1 MILYPETLIPVG
13 LIARNFRKFYNINL
27 FFMDKNTL
35 LAVVL
40 SGAIMVGWYALFPPP
55 DPPPREVVNTVE
67 LATDQN
73 ITSSR
78 TESAVT
84 KYADSSFSTTSTLS
98 SIAEVD
104 SSLPS
109 KEIIIETDNYRLVL
123 DTRGGIG
130 KSLQL
135 KHFKHTKPRLTL
147 STWFPFL
154 TTFIGPDYRDEV
166 TEDNR
171 VQMFGNH
178 LEEVPA
184 FSQEFKN
191 DTRTSAAFRNAVFAS
206 SAENLVLEDGEGSA
220 TLTLTSPIVNGLQM
234 IKIFEVTPDSY
245 ILNYRVQLINRSN
258 EVRALE
264 VLYFFG
270 EQRLS
275 DSNGGMQQVSHEGP
289 VFFFDESLQT
299 ESTDNIENELPV
311 TQMKWL
317 GVEDQ
322 YFISAAVPMTPVR
335 NGFFRAGAY
344 LSEPQ
349 PNVQG
354 ERMLSPYFG
363 VALPPTNLQP
373 NLLVESDFKMYYGPK
388 EDQELLKFGHS
399 LVVSHDM
406 TLEILAAPL
415 LDLLRWIYGYVG
427 NYGVA
432 IIILTIIV
440 RLVLF
445 PLTYKGMKSMKRM
458 QQLSPRMKKLQAK
471 YKNNKEKL
479 NKEMMALYRKNR
491 VNPLGGCLPMLLQLP
506 VFFALYSS
514 LSSAVELR
522 HAPFMLWISD
532 LSQPDG
538 LGITPLLMGA
548 SMYFQQKLTPQ
559 TAMMDSTQAKV
570 MQMLPF
576 IFTIFTFTFP
586 SGLTLYWVTSNIL
599 SIAQQQIIN
608 RIKTPEMQD

>member
-1 MILYPETLIPVG
+1 
-13 LIARNFRKFYNINL
+13 
-27 FFMDKNTL
+27 MDKNTL
-35 LAVVL
+35 LAGVL

-55 DPPPREVVNTVE
+55 EPPPREVVNTV
-67 LATDQN
+67 DQ
-73 ITSSR
+73 TLTEHKSASSR
-78 TESAVT
+78 TEIAETGYS
-84 KYADSSFSTTSTLS
+84 DSTLS
-98 SIAEVD
+98 TAAPLASIAEVD

-109 KEIIIETDNYRLVL
+109 KEVSIETDNYRLVL
-123 DTRGGIG
+123 DTRGGIA

-147 STWFPFL
+147 STWFPML
-154 TTFIGPDYRDEV
+154 TSFIGPDYRDEV

-178 LEEVPA
+178 LAEVPA
-184 FSQEFKN
+184 FTQEFKN
-191 DTRTSAAFRNAVFAS
+191 DPKTSALFRNAVFAT
-206 SAENLVLEDGEGSA
+206 SAEEIVLDEGEGKV
-220 TLTLTSPIVNGLQM
+220 TLTLTSPVLNGLQL
-234 IKIFEVTPDSY
+234 IKYFEVTPDSY
-245 ILNYRVQLINRSN
+245 IINYRVQLINRSN
-258 EVRALE
+258 EAQAVE

-275 DSNGGMQQVSHEGP
+275 DSNGGMSQVSHEGP
-289 VFFFDESLQT
+289 VFYFDESLQT
-299 ESTDNIENELPV
+299 ETTDNIEGELPV

-322 YFISAAVPMTPVR
+322 YFISAAVPMTTVR
-335 NGFFRAGAY
+335 NGLFRAGAY
-344 LSEPQ
+344 LSDPQ

-354 ERMLSPYFG
+354 ERLLSPYFG

-373 NLLVESDFKMYYGPK
+373 NLLVESDFRMYYGPK
-388 EDQELLKFGHS
+388 EDEELLKFGHN

-406 TLEILAAPL
+406 TLEILAGPL
-415 LDLLRWIYGYVG
+415 LDLLRLIYGYVG

-445 PLTYKGMKSMKRM
+445 PLTFKGMKSMKRM

-479 NKEMMALYRKNR
+479 NKEMMELYRKNR
-491 VNPLGGCLPMLLQLP
+491 VNPLGGCLPMLLQIP

-522 HAPFMLWISD
+522 HAPFMFWISD

-586 SGLTLYWVTSNIL
+586 SGLTLYWVTSNVL

>member
-1 MILYPETLIPVG
+1 
-13 LIARNFRKFYNINL
+13 
-27 FFMDKNTL
+27 MDKNTL

-135 KHFKHTKPRLTL
+135 KHYKHTKPRLTL

>member
-1 MILYPETLIPVG
+1 
-13 LIARNFRKFYNINL
+13 
-27 FFMDKNTL
+27 MDKNTL

-40 SGAIMVGWYALFPPP
+40 SGAIMVGWYTLFPPP
-55 DPPPREVVNTVE
+55 EPPPREVVNTV
-67 LATDQN
+67 DQTLTEHN
-73 ITSSR
+73 SASSR
-78 TESAVT
+78 TEIAETGYS
-84 KYADSSFSTTSTLS
+84 DSTLS
-98 SIAEVD
+98 TAAPLASIAEVD

-109 KEIIIETDNYRLVL
+109 KEVSIETDNYRLVL
-123 DTRGGIG
+123 DTRGGIA

-147 STWFPFL
+147 STWFPML
-154 TTFIGPDYRDEV
+154 TSFIGPDYRDEV

-178 LEEVPA
+178 LSEVPA
-184 FSQEFKN
+184 FTQEFKN
-191 DTRTSAAFRNAVFAS
+191 DPKTSALFRNAVFAT
-206 SAENLVLEDGEGSA
+206 SAEEIVLDEGEGKV
-220 TLTLTSPIVNGLQM
+220 TLTLTSPVLNGLQL
-234 IKIFEVTPDSY
+234 IKYFEVTPDSY
-245 ILNYRVQLINRSN
+245 IINYRVQLINRSN
-258 EVRALE
+258 EAQAVE

-275 DSNGGMQQVSHEGP
+275 DSNGGMSQVSHEGP
-289 VFFFDESLQT
+289 VFYFDESLQT
-299 ESTDNIENELPV
+299 ETTDNIEGELPV

-322 YFISAAVPMTPVR
+322 YFISAAVPMTTVR
-335 NGFFRAGAY
+335 NGLFRAGAY
-344 LSEPQ
+344 LSDPQ

-354 ERMLSPYFG
+354 ERLLSPYFG

-373 NLLVESDFKMYYGPK
+373 NLLVESDFRMYYGPK
-388 EDQELLKFGHS
+388 EDEELLKFGHN

-406 TLEILAAPL
+406 TLEILAGPL
-415 LDLLRWIYGYVG
+415 LDLLRLIYGYVG

-445 PLTYKGMKSMKRM
+445 PLTFKGMKSMKRM

-479 NKEMMALYRKNR
+479 NKEMMELYRKNR
-491 VNPLGGCLPMLLQLP
+491 VNPLGGCLPMLLQIP

-522 HAPFMLWISD
+522 HAPFMFWISD

-586 SGLTLYWVTSNIL
+586 SGLTLYWVTSNVL

>member
-1 MILYPETLIPVG
+1 
-13 LIARNFRKFYNINL
+13 
-27 FFMDKNTL
+27 MDKNTL

-55 DPPPREVVNTVE
+55 EPPPREIVQTF
-67 LATDQN
+67 DQTLTEQN
-73 ITSSR
+73 VASSR
-78 TESAVT
+78 TETT
-84 KYADSSFSTTSTLS
+84 KTGYIEPTHSTAAPLS

-109 KEIIIETDNYRLVL
+109 KEVSIETDNYRLVL
-123 DTRGGIG
+123 DTRGGIA

-147 STWFPFL
+147 STWFPIL
-154 TTFIGPDYRDEV
+154 TSFIGPDYSDEV
-166 TEDNR
+166 TENNR
-171 VQMFGNH
+171 VQMLGNH
-178 LEEVPA
+178 LAEVPA
-184 FSQEFKN
+184 FSQDFKN
-191 DTRTSAAFRNAVFAS
+191 APEITALFRNAVFAS
-206 SAENLVLEDGEGSA
+206 SADEVVLDKGEDIFS
-220 TLTLTSPIVNGLQM
+220 LTLTSPIIKGLQL
-234 IKIFEVTPDSY
+234 IKFFEVSQDSY

-258 EVRALE
+258 ESQSVE

-275 DSNGGMQQVSHEGP
+275 DSDGGMQQVSHEGP
-289 VFFFDESLQT
+289 VFYFDESLQT
-299 ESTDNIENELPV
+299 ETTDNIEGELPV

-344 LSEPQ
+344 LSDPQ

-354 ERMLSPYFG
+354 ERLLSPYFG

-373 NLLVESDFKMYYGPK
+373 NLLVESDFRMYYGPK
-388 EDQELLKFGHS
+388 ADDELLKFGHN
-399 LVVSHDM
+399 LVESHDM
-406 TLEILAAPL
+406 MLETLAAPL
-415 LDLLRWIYGYVG
+415 LDLLRMIYGYVG

-432 IIILTIIV
+432 IIILTTIV

-445 PLTYKGMKSMKRM
+445 PLTFKGMKSMKRM
-458 QQLSPRMKKLQAK
+458 QQLTPRMKKLQEK

-506 VFFALYSS
+506 VFFALYSA
-514 LSSAVELR
+514 LSSSVELR
-522 HAPFMLWISD
+522 HAPFIFWISD

-538 LGITPLLMGA
+538 LGITPILMGA
-548 SMYFQQKLTPQ
+548 SMYIQQKMTPQ

>member
-1 MILYPETLIPVG
+1 
-13 LIARNFRKFYNINL
+13 
-27 FFMDKNTL
+27 MDKNTL

-40 SGAIMVGWYALFPPP
+40 SGAIMIGWYAIFPPP
-55 DPPPREVVNTVE
+55 EPPLNNVVNTVDQT
-67 LATDQN
+67 LTDQN
-73 ITSSR
+73 AVSSR
-78 TESAVT
+78 TDSSEL
-84 KYADSSFSTTSTLS
+84 KYADSNLSTAEPLS

-109 KEIIIETDNYRLVL
+109 KEVVIETENYRLIL

-154 TTFIGPDYRDEV
+154 TSFIGPDYRDEV
-166 TEDNR
+166 TAGNR

-184 FSQEFKN
+184 FTQEFIN
-191 DTRTSAAFRNAVFAS
+191 DAKTSALFRNAVFAS
-206 SAENLVLEDGEGSA
+206 SAENLVLEEGEGNV
-220 TLTLTSPIVNGLQM
+220 TLTLTSPIVNGLQL
-234 IKIFEVTPDSY
+234 IKIFEVTPASY
-245 ILNYRVQLINRSN
+245 ILNYRVQLINRSD

-289 VFFFDESLQT
+289 VFFFDDSLQT

-322 YFISAAVPMTPVR
+322 YFISAAVPMTTVR
-335 NGFFRAGAY
+335 NGFFRAGTY

-349 PNVQG
+349 RNVQS
-354 ERMLSPYFG
+354 ERKLSPYFG

-373 NLLVESDFKMYYGPK
+373 NLLVESEFKMYYGPK
-388 EDQELLKFGHS
+388 EDEELMKFGHN

-406 TLEILAAPL
+406 TLEVLAGPL
-415 LDLLRWIYGYVG
+415 LDLLRMIYGYVG

-479 NKEMMALYRKNR
+479 NKEMMGLYRKNR

-522 HAPFMLWISD
+522 HAPFILWISD

>member
-1 MILYPETLIPVG
+1 
-13 LIARNFRKFYNINL
+13 
-27 FFMDKNTL
+27 MD
-35 LAVVL
+35 
-40 SGAIMVGWYALFPPP
+40 
-55 DPPPREVVNTVE
+55 
-67 LATDQN
+67 
-73 ITSSR
+73 
-78 TESAVT
+78 
-84 KYADSSFSTTSTLS
+84 

-109 KEIIIETDNYRLVL
+109 KEVRIETDNYRLVL
-123 DTRGGIG
+123 DTRGGIA

-147 STWFPFL
+147 STWFPML
-154 TTFIGPDYRDEV
+154 TSFIGPDYRDEV

-178 LEEVPA
+178 LAEVPA
-184 FSQEFKN
+184 FTQEFKN
-191 DTRTSAAFRNAVFAS
+191 DPKTSALFRNAVFAA
-206 SAENLVLEDGEGSA
+206 SAEEIVLYEGEGKV
-220 TLTLTSPIVNGLQM
+220 TLTLTSPVLNGLQL
-234 IKIFEVTPDSY
+234 IKYFEVTPDSY
-245 ILNYRVQLINRSN
+245 IINYRVQLINRSN
-258 EVRALE
+258 EAQAVE

-275 DSNGGMQQVSHEGP
+275 DSNGGMSQVSHEGP
-289 VFFFDESLQT
+289 VFYFDESLQT
-299 ESTDNIENELPV
+299 ETTDNIEGELPV

-322 YFISAAVPMTPVR
+322 YFISAAVPMTTVR
-335 NGFFRAGAY
+335 NGLFRAGAY
-344 LSEPQ
+344 LSDPQ
-349 PNVQG
+349 LNVQG
-354 ERMLSPYFG
+354 ERLLSPYFG

-373 NLLVESDFKMYYGPK
+373 NLLVESDFRMYYGPK
-388 EDQELLKFGHS
+388 EDEELLKFGHN

-406 TLEILAAPL
+406 TLEILAGPL
-415 LDLLRWIYGYVG
+415 LDLLRLIYGYVG

-445 PLTYKGMKSMKRM
+445 PLTFKGMKSMKRM

-479 NKEMMALYRKNR
+479 NKEMMELYRKNR
-491 VNPLGGCLPMLLQLP
+491 VNPLGGCLPMLLQIP

-522 HAPFMLWISD
+522 HAPFMFWISD

-586 SGLTLYWVTSNIL
+586 SGLTLYWVTSNVL

>member
-1 MILYPETLIPVG
+1 
-13 LIARNFRKFYNINL
+13 
-27 FFMDKNTL
+27 MDKNTL

-55 DPPPREVVNTVE
+55 EPPPREVVNTV
-67 LATDQN
+67 DQPL
-73 ITSSR
+73 TEHKSASSR
-78 TESAVT
+78 TELAETGYS
-84 KYADSSFSTTSTLS
+84 DSTVSTAAPLA

-109 KEIIIETDNYRLVL
+109 KEVSIETDNYRLVL
-123 DTRGGIG
+123 DTRGGIA

-147 STWFPFL
+147 STWFPML
-154 TTFIGPDYRDEV
+154 TSFIGPDYRDEV

-178 LEEVPA
+178 LAEVPA
-184 FSQEFKN
+184 FTQEFKN
-191 DTRTSAAFRNAVFAS
+191 DPKTSALFRNAVFAT
-206 SAENLVLEDGEGSA
+206 SAEEIVLDEGEGKV
-220 TLTLTSPIVNGLQM
+220 TLTLTSPVLNGLQLV
-234 IKIFEVTPDSY
+234 KYFEVTPGNY
-245 ILNYRVQLINRSN
+245 IINYRVQLINRSN
-258 EVRALE
+258 EAQAVE

-289 VFFFDESLQT
+289 VFYFDESLQT
-299 ESTDNIENELPV
+299 ETTDNIEGELPV

-322 YFISAAVPMTPVR
+322 YFISAAVPMTTVR
-335 NGFFRAGAY
+335 NGLFRAGAY
-344 LSEPQ
+344 LSDPQ

-354 ERMLSPYFG
+354 ERLLSPYFG

-373 NLLVESDFKMYYGPK
+373 NLLVESDFRMYYGPK
-388 EDQELLKFGHS
+388 EDEELLKFGHN
-399 LVVSHDM
+399 LVVSHDRM
-406 TLEILAAPL
+406 LEVLAGPL
-415 LDLLRWIYGYVG
+415 LDLLRLIYGYVE

-445 PLTYKGMKSMKRM
+445 PLTFKGMKSMKRM

-479 NKEMMALYRKNR
+479 NKEMMELYRKNR
-491 VNPLGGCLPMLLQLP
+491 VNPLGGCLPMLLQIP
-506 VFFALYSS
+506 VFFALYSA

-522 HAPFMLWISD
+522 HAPFMFWISD

-548 SMYFQQKLTPQ
+548 SMYYQQKLTPQ

-586 SGLTLYWVTSNIL
+586 SGLTLYWVTSNVL

>member
-1 MILYPETLIPVG
+1 
-13 LIARNFRKFYNINL
+13 
-27 FFMDKNTL
+27 MDKNTL

-40 SGAIMVGWYALFPPP
+40 SGAIMIGWYAIFPPP
-55 DPPPREVVNTVE
+55 EPPLNNVVNTVDQT
-67 LATDQN
+67 LTDQN
-73 ITSSR
+73 AVSSR
-78 TESAVT
+78 TDSSEL
-84 KYADSSFSTTSTLS
+84 KYADSNLSTAEPLS

-109 KEIIIETDNYRLVL
+109 KEVVIETENYRLIL

-154 TTFIGPDYRDEV
+154 TSFIGPDYRDEV
-166 TEDNR
+166 TAGNR

-184 FSQEFKN
+184 FTQEFIN
-191 DTRTSAAFRNAVFAS
+191 DAKTSALFRNAVFAS
-206 SAENLVLEDGEGSA
+206 SAENLVLEEGEGNV
-220 TLTLTSPIVNGLQM
+220 TLTLTSPIVNGLQL
-234 IKIFEVTPDSY
+234 IKIFEVTPASY
-245 ILNYRVQLINRSN
+245 ILNYRVQLINRSD

-289 VFFFDESLQT
+289 VFFFDDSLQT

-322 YFISAAVPMTPVR
+322 YFISAAVPMTTVR
-335 NGFFRAGAY
+335 NGFFRAGTY

-349 PNVQG
+349 RNVQS
-354 ERMLSPYFG
+354 ERKLSPYFG

-373 NLLVESDFKMYYGPK
+373 NLLVESEFKMYYGPK
-388 EDQELLKFGHS
+388 EDEELMKFGHN

-406 TLEILAAPL
+406 TLEVLAGPL
-415 LDLLRWIYGYVG
+415 LDLLRMIYGYVG

-479 NKEMMALYRKNR
+479 NKEMMGLYRKNR

-522 HAPFMLWISD
+522 HAPFILWISD

-559 TAMMDSTQAKV
+559 TAMMDPTQAKV

>member
-1 MILYPETLIPVG
+1 
-13 LIARNFRKFYNINL
+13 
-27 FFMDKNTL
+27 MDKNTL

-55 DPPPREVVNTVE
+55 EPPPQEVVNTV
-67 LATDQN
+67 DQ
-73 ITSSR
+73 TLTEHKSASSR
-78 TESAVT
+78 TEIAETGYS
-84 KYADSSFSTTSTLS
+84 DSTLS
-98 SIAEVD
+98 TAAPLTSIAEVD

-109 KEIIIETDNYRLVL
+109 KEVSIETDNYRLVL
-123 DTRGGIG
+123 DTRGGIA

-147 STWFPFL
+147 STWFPML
-154 TTFIGPDYRDEV
+154 TSFIGPDYRDEV

-178 LEEVPA
+178 LAEVPA
-184 FSQEFKN
+184 FTQEFKN
-191 DTRTSAAFRNAVFAS
+191 DPKTSALFRNAVFAT
-206 SAENLVLEDGEGSA
+206 SAEEIVLDEGEGKV
-220 TLTLTSPIVNGLQM
+220 TLTLTSPVLNGLQL
-234 IKIFEVTPDSY
+234 IKYFEVTPDSY
-245 ILNYRVQLINRSN
+245 IINYRVQLINRSN
-258 EVRALE
+258 EAQAVE

-275 DSNGGMQQVSHEGP
+275 DSNGGMSQVSHEGP
-289 VFFFDESLQT
+289 VFYFDESLQT
-299 ESTDNIENELPV
+299 ETTDNIEGELPV

-322 YFISAAVPMTPVR
+322 YFISAAVPMTTVR
-335 NGFFRAGAY
+335 NGLFRAGAY
-344 LSEPQ
+344 LSDPQ

-354 ERMLSPYFG
+354 ERLLSPYFG

-373 NLLVESDFKMYYGPK
+373 NLLVESDFRMYYGPK
-388 EDQELLKFGHS
+388 EDEELLKFGHN

-406 TLEILAAPL
+406 TLEVLAGPL
-415 LDLLRWIYGYVG
+415 LDLLRLIYSYVG

-445 PLTYKGMKSMKRM
+445 PLTFKGMKSMKRM

-479 NKEMMALYRKNR
+479 NKEMMELYRKNR
-491 VNPLGGCLPMLLQLP
+491 VNPLGGCLPMLLQIP

-522 HAPFMLWISD
+522 HAPFMFWISD

-586 SGLTLYWVTSNIL
+586 SGLTLYWVTSNVL

>member
-1 MILYPETLIPVG
+1 
-13 LIARNFRKFYNINL
+13 
-27 FFMDKNTL
+27 MDKNTL

-55 DPPPREVVNTVE
+55 EPPPREVVNTV
-67 LATDQN
+67 DQ
-73 ITSSR
+73 TLTEHKSASSR
-78 TESAVT
+78 TEIAETGYS
-84 KYADSSFSTTSTLS
+84 DSTLS
-98 SIAEVD
+98 TAAPLASIAEVD

-109 KEIIIETDNYRLVL
+109 KEVSIETDNYRLVL
-123 DTRGGIG
+123 DTRGGIA

-147 STWFPFL
+147 STWFPML
-154 TTFIGPDYRDEV
+154 TSFIGPDYRDEV

-178 LEEVPA
+178 LSEVPA
-184 FSQEFKN
+184 FTQEFKN
-191 DTRTSAAFRNAVFAS
+191 DPKTSALFRNAVFAT
-206 SAENLVLEDGEGSA
+206 SAEEIVLDEGEGKV
-220 TLTLTSPIVNGLQM
+220 TLTLTSPVLNGLQL
-234 IKIFEVTPDSY
+234 IKYFEVTPDSY
-245 ILNYRVQLINRSN
+245 IINYRVQLINRSN
-258 EVRALE
+258 EAQAVE

-275 DSNGGMQQVSHEGP
+275 DSNGGMSQVSHEGP
-289 VFFFDESLQT
+289 VFYFDESLQT
-299 ESTDNIENELPV
+299 ETTDNIEGELPV

-322 YFISAAVPMTPVR
+322 YFISAAVPMTTVR
-335 NGFFRAGAY
+335 NGLFRAGAY
-344 LSEPQ
+344 LSDPQ

-354 ERMLSPYFG
+354 ERLLSPYFG

-373 NLLVESDFKMYYGPK
+373 NLLVESDFRMYYGPK
-388 EDQELLKFGHS
+388 EDEELLKFGHN

-406 TLEILAAPL
+406 TLEILAGPL
-415 LDLLRWIYGYVG
+415 LDLLRLIYGYVG

-445 PLTYKGMKSMKRM
+445 PLTFKGMKSMKRM

-479 NKEMMALYRKNR
+479 NKEMMELYRKNR
-491 VNPLGGCLPMLLQLP
+491 VNPLGGCLPMLLQIP

-522 HAPFMLWISD
+522 HAPFMFWISD

-586 SGLTLYWVTSNIL
+586 SGLTLYWVTSNVL

>member
-1 MILYPETLIPVG
+1 
-13 LIARNFRKFYNINL
+13 
-27 FFMDKNTL
+27 MDKNTL

-40 SGAIMVGWYALFPPP
+40 SGAIMIGWYAIFPPP
-55 DPPPREVVNTVE
+55 EPPLNNVVNTVDQT
-67 LATDQN
+67 LTDQN
-73 ITSSR
+73 AVSSR
-78 TESAVT
+78 TDSSEL
-84 KYADSSFSTTSTLS
+84 KYADSNLSTAAPLS

-109 KEIIIETDNYRLVL
+109 KEVVIETENYRLIL

-154 TTFIGPDYRDEV
+154 TSFIGPDYRDEV
-166 TEDNR
+166 TAGNR

-184 FSQEFKN
+184 FTQEFIN
-191 DTRTSAAFRNAVFAS
+191 DAKTSALFRNAVFAS
-206 SAENLVLEDGEGSA
+206 SAENLVLEEGEGNV
-220 TLTLTSPIVNGLQM
+220 TLTLTSPIVNGLQL
-234 IKIFEVTPDSY
+234 IKIFEVTPASY
-245 ILNYRVQLINRSN
+245 ILNYRVQLINRSD

-275 DSNGGMQQVSHEGP
+275 DSNGGMQQISHEGP

-322 YFISAAVPMTPVR
+322 YFISAAVPMTTVR
-335 NGFFRAGAY
+335 NGFFRAGTY

-349 PNVQG
+349 RNVQS
-354 ERMLSPYFG
+354 ERKLSPYFG

-373 NLLVESDFKMYYGPK
+373 NLLVESEFKMYYGPK
-388 EDQELLKFGHS
+388 EDEELMKFGHN

-406 TLEILAAPL
+406 TLEVLAGPL
-415 LDLLRWIYGYVG
+415 LDLLRMIYGYVG

-479 NKEMMALYRKNR
+479 NKEMMGLYRKNR

-522 HAPFMLWISD
+522 HAPFILWISD

>member
-1 MILYPETLIPVG
+1 
-13 LIARNFRKFYNINL
+13 
-27 FFMDKNTL
+27 MDKNTL

-40 SGAIMVGWYALFPPP
+40 SGAIMVGWYTLFPPP
-55 DPPPREVVNTVE
+55 EPPPREVVNTV
-67 LATDQN
+67 DQTLTEHN
-73 ITSSR
+73 SASSR
-78 TESAVT
+78 TETAETGYS
-84 KYADSSFSTTSTLS
+84 DSTLS
-98 SIAEVD
+98 TAAPLASIAEVD

-109 KEIIIETDNYRLVL
+109 KEVSIETDNYRLVL
-123 DTRGGIG
+123 DTRGGIA

-147 STWFPFL
+147 STWFPML
-154 TTFIGPDYRDEV
+154 TSFIGPDYRDEV

-178 LEEVPA
+178 LSEVPA
-184 FSQEFKN
+184 FTQEFKN
-191 DTRTSAAFRNAVFAS
+191 DPKTSALFRNAVFAT
-206 SAENLVLEDGEGSA
+206 SAEEIVLDEGEGKV
-220 TLTLTSPIVNGLQM
+220 TLTLTSPVLNGLQL
-234 IKIFEVTPDSY
+234 IKYFEVTPDSY
-245 ILNYRVQLINRSN
+245 IINYRVQLINRSN
-258 EVRALE
+258 EAQAVE

-275 DSNGGMQQVSHEGP
+275 DSNGGMSQVSHEGP
-289 VFFFDESLQT
+289 VFYFDESLQT
-299 ESTDNIENELPV
+299 ETTDNIEGELPV

-322 YFISAAVPMTPVR
+322 YFISAAVPMTTVR
-335 NGFFRAGAY
+335 NGLFRAGAY
-344 LSEPQ
+344 LSDPQ

-354 ERMLSPYFG
+354 ERLLSPYFG

-373 NLLVESDFKMYYGPK
+373 NLLVESDFRMYYGPK
-388 EDQELLKFGHS
+388 EDEELLKFGHN

-406 TLEILAAPL
+406 TLEILAGPL
-415 LDLLRWIYGYVG
+415 LDLLRLIYGYVG

-445 PLTYKGMKSMKRM
+445 PLTFKGMKSMKRM

-479 NKEMMALYRKNR
+479 NKEMMELYRKNR
-491 VNPLGGCLPMLLQLP
+491 VNPLGGCLPMLLQIP

-522 HAPFMLWISD
+522 HAPFMFWISD

-586 SGLTLYWVTSNIL
+586 SGLTLYWVTSNVL

>member
-1 MILYPETLIPVG
+1 
-13 LIARNFRKFYNINL
+13 
-27 FFMDKNTL
+27 MDKNTL

-40 SGAIMVGWYALFPPP
+40 SGAIMIGWYAIFPPP
-55 DPPPREVVNTVE
+55 EPPLNNVVNTVDQT
-67 LATDQN
+67 LTDQN
-73 ITSSR
+73 AVSSR
-78 TESAVT
+78 TDSSEL
-84 KYADSSFSTTSTLS
+84 KYADSNLSTAAPLS

-109 KEIIIETDNYRLVL
+109 KEVVIETENYRLIL

-154 TTFIGPDYRDEV
+154 TSFIGPDYRDEV
-166 TEDNR
+166 TAGNR

-184 FSQEFKN
+184 FTQEFIN
-191 DTRTSAAFRNAVFAS
+191 DAKTSALFRNAVFAS
-206 SAENLVLEDGEGSA
+206 SAENLVLEEGEGNV
-220 TLTLTSPIVNGLQM
+220 TLTLTSPIVNGLQL
-234 IKIFEVTPDSY
+234 IKIFEATPASY
-245 ILNYRVQLINRSN
+245 ILNYRVQLINRSD

-275 DSNGGMQQVSHEGP
+275 DSNGGMQQISHEGP

-322 YFISAAVPMTPVR
+322 YFISAAVPMTTVR
-335 NGFFRAGAY
+335 NGFFRAGTY

-349 PNVQG
+349 RNVQS
-354 ERMLSPYFG
+354 ERKLSPYFG

-373 NLLVESDFKMYYGPK
+373 NLLVESEFKMYYGPK
-388 EDQELLKFGHS
+388 EDEELMKFGHN

-406 TLEILAAPL
+406 TLEVLAGPL
-415 LDLLRWIYGYVG
+415 LDLLRMIYGYVG

-440 RLVLF
+440 RIVLF

-479 NKEMMALYRKNR
+479 NKEMMGLYRKNR

-522 HAPFMLWISD
+522 HAPFILWISD

>member
-1 MILYPETLIPVG
+1 
-13 LIARNFRKFYNINL
+13 
-27 FFMDKNTL
+27 MDKNTL

-55 DPPPREVVNTVE
+55 EPPPREIVQTF
-67 LATDQN
+67 DQTLTEQN
-73 ITSSR
+73 VASSR
-78 TESAVT
+78 TETT
-84 KYADSSFSTTSTLS
+84 KTGYIEPTHSTAAHLS

-109 KEIIIETDNYRLVL
+109 KEVSIETDNYRLVL
-123 DTRGGIG
+123 DTRGGIA

-147 STWFPFL
+147 STWFPIL
-154 TTFIGPDYRDEV
+154 TSFIGPDYSDEV
-166 TEDNR
+166 TENNR
-171 VQMFGNH
+171 VQMLGNH
-178 LEEVPA
+178 LAEVPA
-184 FSQEFKN
+184 FSQDFKN
-191 DTRTSAAFRNAVFAS
+191 APEITALFRNAVFAS
-206 SAENLVLEDGEGSA
+206 SADEVVLDEGEDIFS
-220 TLTLTSPIVNGLQM
+220 LTLTSPIIKGLQL
-234 IKIFEVTPDSY
+234 IKFFEVSQDSY

-258 EVRALE
+258 ESQAVE

-275 DSNGGMQQVSHEGP
+275 DSDGGMQQVSHEGP
-289 VFFFDESLQT
+289 VFYFDESLQT
-299 ESTDNIENELPV
+299 ETTEDIEGELPV

-322 YFISAAVPMTPVR
+322 YFISAAVPMTPIR

-344 LSEPQ
+344 LSDPQ

-354 ERMLSPYFG
+354 ERLLSPYFG

-373 NLLVESDFKMYYGPK
+373 NLLVESDFRMYYGPK
-388 EDQELLKFGHS
+388 ADDELLKFGHN
-399 LVVSHDM
+399 LVESHDM
-406 TLEILAAPL
+406 MLETLAAPL
-415 LDLLRWIYGYVG
+415 LDLLRMIYGYVG

-432 IIILTIIV
+432 IIILTTIV

-445 PLTYKGMKSMKRM
+445 PLTFKGMKSMKRM
-458 QQLSPRMKKLQAK
+458 QQLTPRMKKLQEK

-506 VFFALYSS
+506 VFFALYSA

-522 HAPFMLWISD
+522 HAPFIFWISD

-538 LGITPLLMGA
+538 LGITPILMGA
-548 SMYFQQKLTPQ
+548 SMYIQQKMTPQ

>member
-1 MILYPETLIPVG
+1 
-13 LIARNFRKFYNINL
+13 
-27 FFMDKNTL
+27 MDKNTL

-55 DPPPREVVNTVE
+55 EPPPREIVQTF
-67 LATDQN
+67 DQSLTEQN
-73 ITSSR
+73 VASSR
-78 TESAVT
+78 TETT
-84 KYADSSFSTTSTLS
+84 KTGYIESTHSTAAPLS

-109 KEIIIETDNYRLVL
+109 KEVSIETDNYRLVL
-123 DTRGGIG
+123 DTRGGIA

-147 STWFPFL
+147 STWFPIL
-154 TTFIGPDYRDEV
+154 TSFIGPDYSDEV
-166 TEDNR
+166 TENNR
-171 VQMFGNH
+171 VQMLGNH
-178 LEEVPA
+178 LAEVPA
-184 FSQEFKN
+184 FSQDFKN
-191 DTRTSAAFRNAVFAS
+191 APEITALFRNAVFAS
-206 SAENLVLEDGEGSA
+206 SADEVVLDEGEDIFS
-220 TLTLTSPIVNGLQM
+220 LTLTSPIIKGLQL
-234 IKIFEVTPDSY
+234 IKFFEVTQDSY

-258 EVRALE
+258 ESQAVE

-275 DSNGGMQQVSHEGP
+275 DSDGGMQQVSHEGP
-289 VFFFDESLQT
+289 VFYFDESLQT
-299 ESTDNIENELPV
+299 ETTDNIEGELPV

-322 YFISAAVPMTPVR
+322 YFISAVVPMTPVR

-344 LSEPQ
+344 LSDPQ

-354 ERMLSPYFG
+354 ERLLSPYFG

-373 NLLVESDFKMYYGPK
+373 NLLVESDFRMYYGPK
-388 EDQELLKFGHS
+388 ADDELLKFGHN
-399 LVVSHDM
+399 LVESHDM
-406 TLEILAAPL
+406 MLETLAAPL
-415 LDLLRWIYGYVG
+415 LDLLRMIYGYVG

-432 IIILTIIV
+432 IIILTTIV

-445 PLTYKGMKSMKRM
+445 PLTFKGMKSMKRM
-458 QQLSPRMKKLQAK
+458 QQLTPRMKKLQEK

-479 NKEMMALYRKNR
+479 NKEMMELYRKNR

-506 VFFALYSS
+506 VFFALYSA

-522 HAPFMLWISD
+522 HAPFIFWISD

-538 LGITPLLMGA
+538 LGITPILMGA
-548 SMYFQQKLTPQ
+548 SMYIQQKMTPQ

>member
-1 MILYPETLIPVG
+1 
-13 LIARNFRKFYNINL
+13 
-27 FFMDKNTL
+27 MDKNTL

-55 DPPPREVVNTVE
+55 EPPPREIVQTF
-67 LATDQN
+67 DQTLTEQN
-73 ITSSR
+73 VASSR
-78 TESAVT
+78 TETTKTGYIEPTHSSA
-84 KYADSSFSTTSTLS
+84 APLS

-109 KEIIIETDNYRLVL
+109 KEVSIETDNYRLVL
-123 DTRGGIG
+123 DTRGGIA

-147 STWFPFL
+147 STWFPIL
-154 TTFIGPDYRDEV
+154 TSFIGPDYSDEV
-166 TEDNR
+166 TENNR
-171 VQMFGNH
+171 VQMLGNH
-178 LEEVPA
+178 LAEVPA
-184 FSQEFKN
+184 FSQDFKN
-191 DTRTSAAFRNAVFAS
+191 APEITALFRNAVFAS
-206 SAENLVLEDGEGSA
+206 SADEVVLDEGEDIFS
-220 TLTLTSPIVNGLQM
+220 LTLTSPIIKGLQL
-234 IKIFEVTPDSY
+234 IKFFEVSQDSY

-258 EVRALE
+258 ESQAVE

-275 DSNGGMQQVSHEGP
+275 DSDGGMQQVSHEGP
-289 VFFFDESLQT
+289 VFYFDESLQT
-299 ESTDNIENELPV
+299 ETTEDIEGELPV

-322 YFISAAVPMTPVR
+322 YFISAAVPMTPIR

-344 LSEPQ
+344 LSDPQ

-354 ERMLSPYFG
+354 ERLLSPYFG

-373 NLLVESDFKMYYGPK
+373 NLLVESDFRMYYGPK
-388 EDQELLKFGHS
+388 ADDELLKFGHN
-399 LVVSHDM
+399 LVESHDM
-406 TLEILAAPL
+406 MLETLAAPL
-415 LDLLRWIYGYVG
+415 LDLLRMIYGYVG

-432 IIILTIIV
+432 IIILTTIV

-445 PLTYKGMKSMKRM
+445 PLTFKGMKSMKRM
-458 QQLSPRMKKLQAK
+458 QQLTPRMKKLQEK

-506 VFFALYSS
+506 VFFALYSA

-522 HAPFMLWISD
+522 HAPFIFWISD

-538 LGITPLLMGA
+538 LGITPILMGA
-548 SMYFQQKLTPQ
+548 SMYIQQKMTPQ

>member
-1 MILYPETLIPVG
+1 
-13 LIARNFRKFYNINL
+13 
-27 FFMDKNTL
+27 MDKNTL

-40 SGAIMVGWYALFPPP
+40 SGAIMVGWYTLFPPP
-55 DPPPREVVNTVE
+55 EPPPREVVNTV
-67 LATDQN
+67 DQTLTEHN
-73 ITSSR
+73 SASSR
-78 TESAVT
+78 TETAETGYS
-84 KYADSSFSTTSTLS
+84 DSTLS
-98 SIAEVD
+98 TAAPLASIAEVG

-109 KEIIIETDNYRLVL
+109 KEVSIETDNYRLVL
-123 DTRGGIG
+123 DTRGGIA

-147 STWFPFL
+147 STWFPML
-154 TTFIGPDYRDEV
+154 TSFIGPDYRDEV

-178 LEEVPA
+178 LSEVPA
-184 FSQEFKN
+184 FTQEFKN
-191 DTRTSAAFRNAVFAS
+191 DPKTSALFRNAVFAT
-206 SAENLVLEDGEGSA
+206 SAEEIVLDEGEGKV
-220 TLTLTSPIVNGLQM
+220 TLTLTSPVLNGLQL
-234 IKIFEVTPDSY
+234 IKYFEVTPDSY
-245 ILNYRVQLINRSN
+245 IINYRVQLINRSN
-258 EVRALE
+258 EAQAVE

-275 DSNGGMQQVSHEGP
+275 DSNGGMSQVSHEGP
-289 VFFFDESLQT
+289 VFYFDESLQT
-299 ESTDNIENELPV
+299 ETTDNIEGELPV

-322 YFISAAVPMTPVR
+322 YFISAAVPMTTVR
-335 NGFFRAGAY
+335 NGLFRAGAY
-344 LSEPQ
+344 LSDPQ

-354 ERMLSPYFG
+354 ERLLSPYFG

-373 NLLVESDFKMYYGPK
+373 NLLVESDFRMYYGPK
-388 EDQELLKFGHS
+388 EDEELLKFGHN

-406 TLEILAAPL
+406 TLEILAGPL
-415 LDLLRWIYGYVG
+415 LDLLRLIYGYVG

-445 PLTYKGMKSMKRM
+445 PLTFKGMKSMKRM

-479 NKEMMALYRKNR
+479 NKEMMELYRKNR
-491 VNPLGGCLPMLLQLP
+491 VNPLGGCLPMLLQIP

-522 HAPFMLWISD
+522 HAPFMFWISD

-586 SGLTLYWVTSNIL
+586 SGLTLYWVTSNVL

>member
-1 MILYPETLIPVG
+1 
-13 LIARNFRKFYNINL
+13 
-27 FFMDKNTL
+27 MDKNTL

-40 SGAIMVGWYALFPPP
+40 SGAIMVGWYAIFPPP
-55 DPPPREVVNTVE
+55 EPPPREVVNTV
-67 LATDQN
+67 DQ
-73 ITSSR
+73 TLTEHKSASSR
-78 TESAVT
+78 TEIAETGYS
-84 KYADSSFSTTSTLS
+84 DSTLS
-98 SIAEVD
+98 TAAPLASIAEVD

-109 KEIIIETDNYRLVL
+109 KEVSIETDNYRLVL
-123 DTRGGIG
+123 DTRGGIA

-147 STWFPFL
+147 STWFPML
-154 TTFIGPDYRDEV
+154 TSFIGPDYRDEV

-178 LEEVPA
+178 LAEVPA
-184 FSQEFKN
+184 FTQEFKN
-191 DTRTSAAFRNAVFAS
+191 DPKTSALFRNAVFAT
-206 SAENLVLEDGEGSA
+206 SAEEIVLDEGEGKV
-220 TLTLTSPIVNGLQM
+220 TLTLTSPVLNGLQL
-234 IKIFEVTPDSY
+234 IKYFEVTPGNY
-245 ILNYRVQLINRSN
+245 IINYRVQLINRSN
-258 EVRALE
+258 EAQAVE

-289 VFFFDESLQT
+289 VFYFDESLQT
-299 ESTDNIENELPV
+299 ETTDNIEGELPV

-322 YFISAAVPMTPVR
+322 YFISAAVPMTTVR
-335 NGFFRAGAY
+335 NGLFRAGAY
-344 LSEPQ
+344 LSDPQ

-354 ERMLSPYFG
+354 ERLLSPYFG

-373 NLLVESDFKMYYGPK
+373 NLLVESDFRMYYGPK
-388 EDQELLKFGHS
+388 EDEELLKFGHN
-399 LVVSHDM
+399 LVLSHDRM
-406 TLEILAAPL
+406 LEILAGPL
-415 LDLLRWIYGYVG
+415 LDLLRLIYGYVE

-445 PLTYKGMKSMKRM
+445 PLTFKGMKSMKRM

-479 NKEMMALYRKNR
+479 NKEMMGLYRKNR
-491 VNPLGGCLPMLLQLP
+491 VNPLGGCLPMLLQIP
-506 VFFALYSS
+506 VFFALYSA

-522 HAPFMLWISD
+522 HAPFMFWISD

-548 SMYFQQKLTPQ
+548 SMYYQQKLTPH

-586 SGLTLYWVTSNIL
+586 SGLTLYWVTSNVL

>member
-1 MILYPETLIPVG
+1 
-13 LIARNFRKFYNINL
+13 
-27 FFMDKNTL
+27 MDKNTL

-40 SGAIMVGWYALFPPP
+40 SGAIMVGWYAIFPPP
-55 DPPPREVVNTVE
+55 EPPPREVVNTV
-67 LATDQN
+67 DQ
-73 ITSSR
+73 TLTEHKSASSR
-78 TESAVT
+78 TEIAETGYS
-84 KYADSSFSTTSTLS
+84 DSTFSTAAPSA

-109 KEIIIETDNYRLVL
+109 KEVSIETDNYRLVL
-123 DTRGGIG
+123 DTRGGIA

-147 STWFPFL
+147 STWFPML
-154 TTFIGPDYRDEV
+154 TSFIGPDYQDEV

-178 LEEVPA
+178 LAEVPA
-184 FSQEFKN
+184 FTQEFKN
-191 DTRTSAAFRNAVFAS
+191 DPKTSALFRNAVFAT
-206 SAENLVLEDGEGSA
+206 SAEEIVLDEGEGKV
-220 TLTLTSPIVNGLQM
+220 TLTLTSPVLNGLQL
-234 IKIFEVTPDSY
+234 IKYFEVTPDSY
-245 ILNYRVQLINRSN
+245 IINYRVQLINRSN
-258 EVRALE
+258 EAQAVE

-289 VFFFDESLQT
+289 VFYFDESLQT
-299 ESTDNIENELPV
+299 ETTDNIEGELPV

-322 YFISAAVPMTPVR
+322 YFISAVVPMTTVR
-335 NGFFRAGAY
+335 NGLFRAGAY
-344 LSEPQ
+344 LSDPQ

-354 ERMLSPYFG
+354 ERLLSPYFG

-373 NLLVESDFKMYYGPK
+373 NLLVESDFRMYYGPK
-388 EDQELLKFGHS
+388 EDEELLKFGHN
-399 LVVSHDM
+399 LVLSHDRM
-406 TLEILAAPL
+406 LEILAGPL
-415 LDLLRWIYGYVG
+415 LDLLRLIYGYVE

-445 PLTYKGMKSMKRM
+445 PLTFKGMKSMKRM

-479 NKEMMALYRKNR
+479 NKEMMELYRKNR
-491 VNPLGGCLPMLLQLP
+491 VNPLGGCLPMLLQIP
-506 VFFALYSS
+506 VFFALYSA

-522 HAPFMLWISD
+522 HAPFMFWISD

-548 SMYFQQKLTPQ
+548 SMYYQQKLTPQ

-586 SGLTLYWVTSNIL
+586 SGLTLYWVTSNVL

>member
-1 MILYPETLIPVG
+1 
-13 LIARNFRKFYNINL
+13 
-27 FFMDKNTL
+27 MDKNTL

-40 SGAIMVGWYALFPPP
+40 SGAIMIGWYAIFPPP
-55 DPPPREVVNTVE
+55 EPPLNNVVNTVDQT
-67 LATDQN
+67 LTDQN
-73 ITSSR
+73 AVSSR
-78 TESAVT
+78 TDSSEL
-84 KYADSSFSTTSTLS
+84 KYADSNLSTAEPLS

-109 KEIIIETDNYRLVL
+109 KEVVIETENYRLIL

-154 TTFIGPDYRDEV
+154 TSFIGPDYRDEV
-166 TEDNR
+166 TAGNR

-184 FSQEFKN
+184 FTQEFIN
-191 DTRTSAAFRNAVFAS
+191 DAKTSALFRNAVFAS
-206 SAENLVLEDGEGSA
+206 SAENLVLEEGEGNV
-220 TLTLTSPIVNGLQM
+220 TLTLTSPIVNGLQL
-234 IKIFEVTPDSY
+234 IKIFEVTPASY
-245 ILNYRVQLINRSN
+245 ILNYRVQLINRSD

-275 DSNGGMQQVSHEGP
+275 DSNGGMQQISHEGP

-322 YFISAAVPMTPVR
+322 YFISAAVPMTTVR
-335 NGFFRAGAY
+335 NGFFRAGTY

-349 PNVQG
+349 RNVQS
-354 ERMLSPYFG
+354 ERKLSPYFG

-373 NLLVESDFKMYYGPK
+373 NLLVESEFKMYYGPK
-388 EDQELLKFGHS
+388 EDEELMKFGHN

-406 TLEILAAPL
+406 TLEVLAGPL
-415 LDLLRWIYGYVG
+415 LDLLRMIYGYVG

-479 NKEMMALYRKNR
+479 NKEMMGLYRKNR

>member
-1 MILYPETLIPVG
+1 
-13 LIARNFRKFYNINL
+13 
-27 FFMDKNTL
+27 MDKNTL

-55 DPPPREVVNTVE
+55 EPPPREIVQTS
-67 LATDQN
+67 DQTLTEQN
-73 ITSSR
+73 VASSR
-78 TESAVT
+78 TETT
-84 KYADSSFSTTSTLS
+84 KTGYIEPTHSTAAPLS

-109 KEIIIETDNYRLVL
+109 KEVSIETDNYRLVL
-123 DTRGGIG
+123 DTRGGIA

-147 STWFPFL
+147 STWFPIL
-154 TTFIGPDYRDEV
+154 TSFIGPDYSDEV
-166 TEDNR
+166 TENNR
-171 VQMFGNH
+171 VQMLGNH
-178 LEEVPA
+178 LAEVPA
-184 FSQEFKN
+184 FSQDFKN
-191 DTRTSAAFRNAVFAS
+191 APEITALFRNAVFAS
-206 SAENLVLEDGEGSA
+206 SAEEIFAGEGEGNVV
-220 TLTLTSPIVNGLQM
+220 LTLTSPIINGLQL
-234 IKIFEVTPDSY
+234 IKFFEVTPESY
-245 ILNYRVQLINRSN
+245 ILNFRVQLINRSN
-258 EVRALE
+258 KTQAVE

-275 DSNGGMQQVSHEGP
+275 DSDGGMQQVSHEGP
-289 VFFFDESLQT
+289 VFYFDESLQT
-299 ESTDNIENELPV
+299 ETTDNIEGELPV

-322 YFISAAVPMTPVR
+322 YFISAAVPMSPVR

-344 LSEPQ
+344 LSDPQ

-354 ERMLSPYFG
+354 ERLLSPYFG

-373 NLLVESDFKMYYGPK
+373 NLLVESDFRMYYGPK
-388 EDQELLKFGHS
+388 ADDELLKFGHN
-399 LVVSHDM
+399 LVESHDM
-406 TLEILAAPL
+406 MLETLAAPL
-415 LDLLRWIYGYVG
+415 LDLLRMIYGYVG

-432 IIILTIIV
+432 IIILTTIV

-445 PLTYKGMKSMKRM
+445 PLTFKGMKSMKRM
-458 QQLSPRMKKLQAK
+458 QQLTPRMKKLQEK

-479 NKEMMALYRKNR
+479 NKEMMELYRKNR

-506 VFFALYSS
+506 VFFALYSA

-522 HAPFMLWISD
+522 HAPFIFWISD

-538 LGITPLLMGA
+538 LGITPILMGA
-548 SMYFQQKLTPQ
+548 SMYIQQKMTPQ

>member
-1 MILYPETLIPVG
+1 
-13 LIARNFRKFYNINL
+13 
-27 FFMDKNTL
+27 MDKNTL

-40 SGAIMVGWYALFPPP
+40 SGAIMVGWYALFPPAE
-55 DPPPREVVNTVE
+55 PPPVEVFNTVE
-67 LATDQN
+67 QSLTEQNGLSLRTD
-73 ITSSR
+73 S
-78 TESAVT
+78 
-84 KYADSSFSTTSTLS
+84 ADSGYTDSTLSSAAPLS

-109 KEIIIETDNYRLVL
+109 KEVSIETDNYQLVL
-123 DTRGGIG
+123 DTRGGIA

-154 TTFIGPDYRDEV
+154 TSFIGPDYREEV

-178 LEEVPA
+178 LAGVPA

-191 DTRTSAAFRNAVFAS
+191 DAKTSALFRNAVFAT
-206 SAENLVLEDGEGSA
+206 SADEIVLTEGGGKV
-220 TLTLTSPIVNGLQM
+220 TLTLTSPILNGLQL
-234 IKIFEVTPDSY
+234 IKFFEVTPDSY
-245 ILNYRVQLINRSN
+245 IINYRVQLINRSN
-258 EVRALE
+258 ETQTLE

-275 DSNGGMQQVSHEGP
+275 DSSGGMQQVAHEGP
-289 VFFFDESLQT
+289 VFYFDESLQT
-299 ESTDNIENELPV
+299 ETTDNIEGELPV

-335 NGFFRAGAY
+335 NGLFRAGAY
-344 LSEPQ
+344 LSDPQ
-349 PNVQG
+349 ANVQG
-354 ERMLSPYFG
+354 ERLLSPYFG
-363 VALPPTNLQP
+363 VALPSTNLQP
-373 NLLVESDFKMYYGPK
+373 NLLVESEFSLYYGPK
-388 EDQELLKFGHS
+388 EDEELLKFGHN

-406 TLEILAAPL
+406 TLEVLAGPL
-415 LDLLRWIYGYVG
+415 LDLLRLIYGYVG

-440 RLVLF
+440 RLLLF
-445 PLTYKGMKSMKRM
+445 PLTFKGMKSMKRM

-491 VNPLGGCLPMLLQLP
+491 VNPLGGCLPMLLQIP

-522 HAPFMLWISD
+522 HAPFMFWISD

-559 TAMMDSTQAKV
+559 TAMMDPTQAKV

-586 SGLTLYWVTSNIL
+586 SGLTLYWVTSNVL

>member
-1 MILYPETLIPVG
+1 
-13 LIARNFRKFYNINL
+13 
-27 FFMDKNTL
+27 MDKNTL

-55 DPPPREVVNTVE
+55 DPPPREVVNTVD
-67 LATDQN
+67 LATDPN
-73 ITSSR
+73 VTSSR

-84 KYADSSFSTTSTLS
+84 KYADSSFSTTSTLA

-135 KHFKHTKPRLTL
+135 KHYKHTKPRLTL

-234 IKIFEVTPDSY
+234 IKIFEVPSENY

-264 VLYFFG
+264 VLYLFG

-275 DSNGGMQQVSHEGP
+275 DSNGGMRQVSHEGP
-289 VFFFDESLQT
+289 VFYFDESLQT

-344 LSEPQ
+344 LTEPQ

>member
-1 MILYPETLIPVG
+1 
-13 LIARNFRKFYNINL
+13 
-27 FFMDKNTL
+27 MDKNTL

-40 SGAIMVGWYALFPPP
+40 SGAIMVIWYTVFPPP
-55 DPPPREVVNTVE
+55 EPPPREY
-67 LATDQN
+67 ADN
-73 ITSSR
+73 IEQENQENIKLRPQSKQFEDESSKLSTSS
-78 TESAVT
+78 
-84 KYADSSFSTTSTLS
+84 TLT

-109 KEIIIETDNYRLVL
+109 KEVILENDNYRLVL

-135 KHFKHTKPRLTL
+135 KNFKHTKPRLTL

-154 TTFIGPDYRDEV
+154 TSFLGPDYQDEV
-166 TEDNR
+166 TEENL

-178 LEEVPA
+178 LDEIPP
-184 FSQEFKN
+184 FFQEFKGDPN
-191 DTRTSAAFRNAVFAS
+191 TTSLFQKTVFAAS
-206 SAENLVLEDGEGSA
+206 EDYAVYDGENGNP
-220 TLTLTSPIVNGLQM
+220 TLKLTSPIVNGIQM
-234 IKIFEVTPDSY
+234 IKTFEAVPDSY
-245 ILNYRVQLINRSN
+245 ILNYSVQLINRSR
-258 EVRALE
+258 EIKPLKA
-264 VLYFFG
+264 LYFFG

-275 DSNGGMQQVSHEGP
+275 DNGGGMHQVSHEGP

-299 ESTDNIENELPV
+299 ESTDNIENELTV
-311 TQMKWL
+311 TMMKWL

-322 YFISAAVPMTPVR
+322 YFIGAVAPETPVR
-335 NGFFRAGAY
+335 NGFFRAGMYFPESQFQA
-344 LSEPQ
+344 
-349 PNVQG
+349 QG
-354 ERMLSPYFG
+354 ERKLSPYFG
-363 VALPPTNLQP
+363 VALPTTDLKPNLQ
-373 NLLVESDFKMYYGPK
+373 VESNFKLYYGPK
-388 EDQELLKFGHS
+388 ADEELVKFGYK
-399 LVVSHDM
+399 LEMSHDM
-406 TLEILAAPL
+406 TLEVLAGPL
-415 LDLLRWIYGYVG
+415 LDLLRFIYGLVG

-458 QQLSPRMKKLQAK
+458 QQLTPRMKKLQEK

-479 NKEMMALYRKNR
+479 NKEMMDLYRKNK
-491 VNPLGGCLPMLLQLP
+491 VNPLGGCLPLLLQIP

-522 HAPFMLWISD
+522 HAPFIFWISD

-538 LGITPLLMGA
+538 LGITPLLMGV
-548 SMYFQQKLTPQ
+548 SMYIQQKMTPQ
-559 TAMMDSTQAKV
+559 TAMMDSTQVKI

-576 IFTIFTFTFP
+576 IFTVFSFTFP
-586 SGLTLYWVTSNIL
+586 SGLTMYWVTSNVL

>member
-1 MILYPETLIPVG
+1 
-13 LIARNFRKFYNINL
+13 
-27 FFMDKNTL
+27 MDKNTL

-55 DPPPREVVNTVE
+55 EPPPREVVNTV
-67 LATDQN
+67 DQ
-73 ITSSR
+73 TLTEHKSASSR
-78 TESAVT
+78 TEIAETGYS
-84 KYADSSFSTTSTLS
+84 DSTLS
-98 SIAEVD
+98 TAAPLTSIAEVD

-109 KEIIIETDNYRLVL
+109 KEVSIETDNYRLVL
-123 DTRGGIG
+123 DTRGGIA

-147 STWFPFL
+147 STWFPML
-154 TTFIGPDYRDEV
+154 TSFIGPDYRDEV

-178 LEEVPA
+178 LADVPA
-184 FSQEFKN
+184 FTQEFKN
-191 DTRTSAAFRNAVFAS
+191 DPKTSALFRNAVFAT
-206 SAENLVLEDGEGSA
+206 SAEEIVLDEGEGKV
-220 TLTLTSPIVNGLQM
+220 TLTLTSPVLNELQL
-234 IKIFEVTPDSY
+234 IKYFEVTPDSY
-245 ILNYRVQLINRSN
+245 IINYRVQLINRSN
-258 EVRALE
+258 EAQAVE

-275 DSNGGMQQVSHEGP
+275 DSNGGMSQVSHEGP
-289 VFFFDESLQT
+289 VFYFDESLQT
-299 ESTDNIENELPV
+299 ETTDNIEGELPV

-322 YFISAAVPMTPVR
+322 YFISAAVPMTTVR
-335 NGFFRAGAY
+335 NGLFRAGAY
-344 LSEPQ
+344 LSDPQ

-354 ERMLSPYFG
+354 ERLLSPYFG

-373 NLLVESDFKMYYGPK
+373 NLLVESDFRMYYGPK
-388 EDQELLKFGHS
+388 EDEELLKFGHN

-406 TLEILAAPL
+406 TLEVLAGPL
-415 LDLLRWIYGYVG
+415 LDLLRLIYSYVG

-445 PLTYKGMKSMKRM
+445 PLTFKGMKSMKRM

-479 NKEMMALYRKNR
+479 NKEMMELYRKNR
-491 VNPLGGCLPMLLQLP
+491 VNPLGGCLPMLLQIP

-522 HAPFMLWISD
+522 HAPFMFWISD

-586 SGLTLYWVTSNIL
+586 SGLTLYWVTSNVL

>member
-1 MILYPETLIPVG
+1 
-13 LIARNFRKFYNINL
+13 
-27 FFMDKNTL
+27 MDKNTL

-55 DPPPREVVNTVE
+55 EPPPREIVQTF
-67 LATDQN
+67 DQSLTEQN
-73 ITSSR
+73 VASSR
-78 TESAVT
+78 TETT
-84 KYADSSFSTTSTLS
+84 KTGYIEPTHSTAAPLS

-109 KEIIIETDNYRLVL
+109 KEVSIETDNYRLVL
-123 DTRGGIG
+123 DTRGGIA

-147 STWFPFL
+147 STWFPIL
-154 TTFIGPDYRDEV
+154 TSFIGPDYSDEV
-166 TEDNR
+166 TENNR
-171 VQMFGNH
+171 VQMLGNH
-178 LEEVPA
+178 LAEVPA
-184 FSQEFKN
+184 FSQDFKN
-191 DTRTSAAFRNAVFAS
+191 APEITALFRNAVFAS
-206 SAENLVLEDGEGSA
+206 SADEVVLDEGEDIFS
-220 TLTLTSPIVNGLQM
+220 LTLTSPIIKGLQL
-234 IKIFEVTPDSY
+234 IKFFEVSQDSY

-258 EVRALE
+258 ESQAVE

-275 DSNGGMQQVSHEGP
+275 DSDGGIQQVSHEGP
-289 VFFFDESLQT
+289 VFYFDESLQT
-299 ESTDNIENELPV
+299 ETTDNIEGELPV

-344 LSEPQ
+344 LSDPQ

-354 ERMLSPYFG
+354 ERLLSPYFG

-373 NLLVESDFKMYYGPK
+373 NLLVESDFRMYYGPK
-388 EDQELLKFGHS
+388 ADDELLKFGHN

-406 TLEILAAPL
+406 MLETLAAPL
-415 LDLLRWIYGYVG
+415 LDLLRMIYGYVG

-432 IIILTIIV
+432 IIILTTIV

-445 PLTYKGMKSMKRM
+445 PLTFKGMKSMKRM
-458 QQLSPRMKKLQAK
+458 QQLTPRMKKLQEK

-479 NKEMMALYRKNR
+479 NKEMMELYRKNR

-522 HAPFMLWISD
+522 HAPFIFWISD

-548 SMYFQQKLTPQ
+548 SMYIQQKMTPQ

-608 RIKTPEMQD
+608 RIKTPEMKD